1 MRAPSFVGSSSSC
14 CRKLRLRALLV
25 VMTVGP
31 SLHRLSATRLPI
43 MPYIS
48 FLFWLERM
56 NSAPLACDSRREK
69 SIGTMGRC
77 MSFGTFESKN
87 SINFVPQPRFCM
99 PGGVD
104 LLMLYS
110 TSVLFVCVLNCWLLT
125 FYREIRVEGNLPI
138 WTVDSLDSFISR
150 DDNFYSSFIYTSNI

>member
-1 MRAPSFVGSSSSC
+1 
-14 CRKLRLRALLV
+14 
-25 VMTVGP
+25 
-31 SLHRLSATRLPI
+31 
-43 MPYIS
+43 
-48 FLFWLERM
+48 M
-56 NSAPLACDSRREK
+56 NFAPLACDSRREK

-110 TSVLFVCVLNCWLLT
+110 ISVLFADVLNYWLLT
-125 FYREIRVEGNLPI
+125 FYMKIRVERNLPI
-138 WTVDSLDSFISR
+138 WTVDSLDSCISG
-150 DDNFYSSFIYTSNI
+150 DDNFPYSYISI